1 MKNYLLLTTLLF
13 AAIPSFAQWAA
24 NTTVNTLVS
33 NASTGDIQSAGTSD
47 GRTYIA
53 FWHEVPAPQNYEMRL
68 QLLDVDGTRLFGE
81 AGLLVNGTVAMSTF
95 TQLWSI
101 SVDRDNNA
109 YVCFNGSDG
118 GNPVHIHKIAPDG
131 TQLWGP
137 NGINPGSGF
146 DSKVLPL
153 SNGEVI
159 VCWLP
164 GNKGFMQKFSASGT
178 PVWAN
183 PVTIEPTVA
192 NHRTSA
198 GELAELLDGSVVV
211 VLHDRGGFSPSSL
224 PYAQRYD
231 ANGATVWA
239 SPVALSTTYFTVFNR
254 RYPLAQDGDNVY
266 FGYSGA
272 QGIQPHGFLQRI
284 NADGSLPWGINGADF
299 STQTAF
305 FERDVQIAFQSGSEV
320 VWAICEYSDN
330 SQGSVG
336 EYVQKFDKTT
346 GNRLLSNTGREVYP
360 VSPDYISHRGE
371 LQLIDDQPVFLI
383 SDGNSNGVFPKDIL
397 AVYLDTNGDFAW
409 PEHTRPMGT
418 NANGVKSRTHL
429 NRPFNG
435 QITGAWTEDRPE
447 VGGSR
452 AYAQNLQFGCAGPVA
467 GFSASANELQAS
479 FTSTA
484 SNADSISWDFGDG
497 ATGVGTN
504 LVHVYPESG
513 TYNVCQFVTNTCG
526 SDTLCQTLQV
536 NCTPPFAE
544 FSFTTD
550 ALEAAFSGVVLNA
563 DSIAWDFGDGS
574 SSGENNPT
582 HLYAASGTYLV
593 CLFAFNACE
602 VDTFCQDVAV
612 IVNSTGSPE
621 NDFGV
626 QVFPNPNNGGFTLE
640 LDLPE
645 VASCSY
651 ALLMATGQPVQEQS
665 MELGS
670 GSQRIS
676 IRTDLPAGLYFLR
689 VTMDGKRVA
698 LPVLVRK

>member
-1 MKNYLLLTTLLF
+1 MKNYLLLSALLL
-13 AAIPSFAQWAA
+13 AATPSFAQWTT
-24 NTTVNTLVS
+24 NTEANTLVAI
-33 NASTGDIQSAGTSD
+33 ASTGDIQSAGTAD
-47 GRTYIA
+47 GKTYIA

-81 AGLLVNGTVAMSTF
+81 AGMLVNGTVAMSTF
-95 TQLWSI
+95 TQIWSI

-131 TQLWGP
+131 AQLWGP
-137 NGINPGSGF
+137 NGVNPGSGF
-146 DSKVLPL
+146 DAKVLPL

-164 GNKGFMQKFSASGT
+164 GNKGFMQKFSANGN
-178 PVWAN
+178 PVWAS
-183 PVTIEPTVA
+183 PVTIEPTVS

-198 GELAELLDGSVVV
+198 GELAEYANGDFAVI
-211 VLHDRGGFSPSSL
+211 LHDRGGFSPSSL
-224 PYAQRYD
+224 PYAQRYN

-239 SPVALSTTYFTVFNR
+239 TPVALSTTFFTVFNR
-254 RYPLAQDGDNVY
+254 RYPLAQDGDNLY

-284 NADGSLPWGINGADF
+284 NPDGSLPWGINGADF

-305 FERDVQIAFQSGSEV
+305 FEREVQIAFQDGSEAI
-320 VWAICEYSDN
+320 WAICEYSDN

-346 GNRLLSNTGREVYP
+346 GNRLLSNLGKEVYP

-397 AVYLDTNGDFAW
+397 AVYLDADGNFFW

-418 NANGVKSRTHL
+418 HETGVKSRIHL

-467 GFSASANELQAS
+467 AFSLGTNELQVF

-484 SNADSISWDFGDG
+484 SNADSIFWDFGDNT
-497 ATGVGTN
+497 TGEGN
-504 LVHVYPESG
+504 NPVHVYAEAG
-513 TYNVCQFVTNTCG
+513 TYDVCQYVTNACG
-526 SDTLCQTLQV
+526 LDTLCQTLLV

-544 FSFTTD
+544 FSYTTD
-550 ALEAAFSGVVLNA
+550 ALEATFSSVVLNA

-574 SSGENNPT
+574 NSGENNPM
-582 HLYAASGTYLV
+582 HLYTASGTYLV

-602 VDTFCQDVAV
+602 VDTFCQEVAV
-612 IVNSTGSPE
+612 IVNSAGSPE
-621 NDFGV
+621 NDFRV
-626 QVFPNPNNGGFTLE
+626 QVAPNPNDGKFVLS
-640 LDLPE
+640 LVLPE
-645 VASCSY
+645 AAHLSY
-651 ALLMATGQPVQEQS
+651 TLLTATGRQAQQQS
-665 MELGS
+665 MALGS
-670 GSQRIS
+670 GSQQIF
-676 IRTDLPAGLYFLR
+676 IQADLPAGIYFLQ
-689 VTMDGKRVA
+689 VTVDGERMV
-698 LPVLVRK
+698 LPVVVR